1 MNRSPLKFSVLVFTL
16 SIPIWLI
23 EPRDWPVTASV
34 GAPLMAALI
43 LVYREEGLGGVR
55 RLLRRIIDQGRIR
68 KSIWYAP
75 IIFLMPVVFLLT
87 YGVMRLE
94 ASSRVVDWSLITRRP
109 SPVRFLRPALHSQ
122 T

>member
-34 GAPLMAALI
+34 GAPLMAVLI
-43 LVYREEGLGGVR
+43 LVYREEGLGGIR